1 MNRTPKRIL
10 SAALA
15 ALMCAATFVACAN
28 DAGPAANTTAA
39 PTTTAAPATDTAA
52 TTPAETTEARI
63 TPNVPAA
70 NFEGHKFNV
79 LTKGQGSATWYSRDI
94 FAEGITGEVISDA
107 VYKRNKKIEEIYNF
121 EVVEVGSNDPLN
133 QASNSILA
141 QNDEF
146 DMISIR
152 LKDHITSL
160 VQKGYLRDLNQLPL
174 LDTDAVYYDQSAKE
188 SISMGGKVFALTGDL
203 LTMDNDATR
212 CVLFNKS
219 LFTKLQLEN
228 TLGGSLYD
236 LVNDKKWTIEKLE
249 LASSSAMSDL
259 NGDQIMNDN
268 DQWGMANEQFNTL
281 ALLNSSG
288 RFLFEKDANDLPVFT
303 ANSENVLS
311 ALQRI
316 IPLIN
321 AEHSKYYSNA
331 YEQVHPFFKE
341 GTILFHLAQLAEVT
355 LYRAME
361 FDFGIIP
368 LPMWDEAQERYYSP
382 VTAYGSNCISVPIT
396 ASNIDR
402 TATIIEALSCES
414 MYTVTPAYIEV
425 ALEGKMLRDEESTDM
440 LDIIL
445 STAVFELGYMWN
457 WGSIYNTIGTLTQAN
472 NTNVSSAFRVLD
484 KVCNR
489 AIENTVKALENL
501 N

>member
-1 MNRTPKRIL
+1 MKRNTKRIL
-10 SAALA
+10 SIALA
-15 ALMCAATFVACAN
+15 ALMCAATFVACAD
-28 DAGPAANTTAA
+28 DAGSTNTTAA
-39 PTTTAAPATDTAA
+39 PTTTAAPSGDAAA

-63 TPNVPAA
+63 TPNVPSA

-94 FAEGITGEVISDA
+94 FSEGVTGEVISDA
-107 VYKRNKKIEEIYNF
+107 VYARNKKIEEIYNF

-160 VQKGYLRDLNQLPL
+160 VTKGYLRDLNQLPL

-212 CVLFNKS
+212 CILFNKA
-219 LFTKLQLEN
+219 LFTKLQLEQ

-236 LVNDKKWTIEKLE
+236 LVNQKKWTIEKLE
-249 LASSSAMSDL
+249 LASSSAMADL
-259 NGDQIMNDN
+259 NGDQLMDQN

-288 RFLFEKDANDLPVFT
+288 RFLFEKDNDDLPVFT
-303 ANSENVLS
+303 ANNENVLT

-321 AEHSKYYSNA
+321 AEHSLFYSNA
-331 YEQVHPFFKE
+331 YEQVHPYFKE

-396 ASNIDR
+396 ASNVDR

-414 MYTVTPAYIEV
+414 MYTVTHAYYET
-425 ALEGKMLRDEESTDM
+425 ALKGKMLRDEESTEM

-457 WGSIYNTIGTLTQAN
+457 WGSIYDTIGNLTKSN
-472 NTNVSSAFRVLD
+472 NTNVSSAFRVLE
-484 KVCNR
+484 KVCTR
-489 AIENTVKALENL
+489 AIENSTKALENL